1 NAQSQRL
8 RAACASNFRQTCR
21 HAQADSQ
28 IDIAARRGISH
39 SGRSTLGMDRRRR
52 HAEYRFNHGAAR
64 FWADAFNIVE
74 RKESEDRVI
83 DASIAKRLYN
93 GSPPKNHSARLT
105 SESPRPRPE
114 THRRTMNMPIADV
127 NGCKL
132 YYEAN
137 GTGPEV
143 VLIHGE
149 DHGIEMFEQQ
159 V

>member
-1 NAQSQRL
+1 ENWSGRLRDTIVAVALAPHAREGADPVMSVRQPPRDEANNAQSQRL

-74 RKESEDRVI
+74 RKVSEDRVI

-114 THRRTMNMPIADV
+114 THR
-127 NGCKL
+127 
-132 YYEAN
+132 
-137 GTGPEV
+137 
-143 VLIHGE
+143 
-149 DHGIEMFEQQ
+149 
-159 V
+159 